1 MRASHDVLAEAPD
14 IVFLATGGVPN
25 TDCWKAATILSCP
38 PGISCRAPSKPA
50 QRVLVYDDNG
60 AHPAMQAAELLAEAG
75 SAVEIVTPERY
86 FAPEIGGLNHA
97 AYAEVFHRHGV
108 RMTINARLMSVRR
121 EGNALRASI
130 GSDHGPERS
139 DRVVDQVVVEH
150 GTLPSPTST
159 TPCARYPSIWAR
171 SITSH

>member
-1 MRASHDVLAEAPD
+1 MQRLTADGATLHFSTYARSSDVLSQAPD

-25 TDCWKAATILSCP
+25 TDVLESGSDLVVSTWDILS
-38 PGISCRAPSKPA
+38 GTAKPA

-86 FAPEIGGLNHA
+86 FAAEIGGLNHA

-108 RMTINARLMSVRR
+108 R
-121 EGNALRASI
+121 
-130 GSDHGPERS
+130 
-139 DRVVDQVVVEH
+139 
-150 GTLPSPTST
+150 
-159 TPCARYPSIWAR
+159 
-171 SITSH
+171 